1 MARTVGGGLQG
12 PQPALGG
19 SVGFV
24 DPQGSLVAARGL
36 RAIALLRK
44 GLAPV
49 RPSLEI
55 VLVDDDGLIEILDR
69 LVDLADGETAVSEL
83 LTARLVRI
91 TAGSDRDRERG
102 ALLGALPGAAVLALN
117 GAANGNSRP
126 AVELGGVALVAAGA
140 VLGWRLGRGRERSEV
155 LYERRAPAP

>member
-1 MARTVGGGLQG
+1 MSAVPNILVCAVALGLAGCGTVRAPHAIPGPWGEVNAQLYGRTVDL
-12 PQPALGG
+12 ALDDD
-19 SVGFV
+19 SEVR
-24 DPQGSLVAARGL
+24 AARAVVVGPE
-36 RAIALLRK
+36 R
-44 GLAPV
+44 V
-49 RPSLEI
+49 RY
-55 VLVDDDGLIEILDR
+55 
-69 LVDLADGETAVSEL
+69 LADGETAVSEL
-83 LTARLVRI
+83 PTARLVRI

-155 LYERRAPAP
+155 LYERRAAAP